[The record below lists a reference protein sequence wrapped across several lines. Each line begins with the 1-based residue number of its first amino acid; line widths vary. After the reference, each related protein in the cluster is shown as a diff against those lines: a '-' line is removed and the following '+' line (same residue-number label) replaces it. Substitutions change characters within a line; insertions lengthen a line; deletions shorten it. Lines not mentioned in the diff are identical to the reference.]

1 MEDQSQLIIQ
11 ALPPILTSV
20 GGFFVLLFFG
30 YTEELKSKRFMLGA
44 LFVLFIWIAYIVVIL
59 AGEKLTLFSSY
70 ITVVSLII
78 SLVLLTVLFIKNIA
92 HKQQSLSLSI
102 SVFVLG
108 GIFSTIGFVNYFG
121 MQGRVVVAVE
131 TSVCAGTPD
140 LGWCSGSDVYPI
152 SVVKMFGETGVVFDT
167 KRLKDVEE
175 IAITCPGKETYRYSL
190 NHFQKDS
197 RGLGVAYVYYKK

>member
-1 MEDQSQLIIQ
+1 VENQSQLIIQ

-59 AGEKLTLFSSY
+59 AGENLTLFSSI

-78 SLVLLTVLFIKNIA
+78 SLLFLFILFISNIFN
-92 HKQQSLSLSI
+92 KQQSLSISI
-102 SVFVLG
+102 SIFVLG
-108 GIFSTIGFVNYFG
+108 AVLSTIGFVNYFG
-121 MQGRVVVAVE
+121 MQGRVVVAVQ
-131 TSVCAGTPD
+131 TSACEGTPS
-140 LGWCSGSDVYPI
+140 LAWCKGTDTYPI
-152 SVVKMFGETGVVFDT
+152 SAVKMFGEIGVVFDAE
-167 KRLKDVEE
+167 RLKDVES
-175 IAITCPGKETYRYSL
+175 IAITCPDKDPYKYSL

-197 RGLGVAYVYYKK
+197 RGLGVAYVYSKN

>member
-1 MEDQSQLIIQ
+1 MENQSQLIIQ

-59 AGEKLTLFSSY
+59 AGENLTLFSSI

-78 SLVLLTVLFIKNIA
+78 SLLFLFILFISNIFN
-92 HKQQSLSLSI
+92 KQQSLSISI
-102 SVFVLG
+102 SIFVLG
-108 GIFSTIGFVNYFG
+108 AVLSTIGFVNYFG
-121 MQGRVVVAVE
+121 MQGRVVVAVK
-131 TSVCAGTPD
+131 TSACEGTPN
-140 LGWCSGSDVYPI
+140 LAWCKGSETYPI
-152 SVVKMFGETGVVFDT
+152 SAVKMFGEIGVVFDAE
-167 KRLKDVEE
+167 RLKDVES
-175 IAITCPGKETYRYSL
+175 IAITCPDKDPYKYSL

-197 RGLGVAYVYYKK
+197 RGLGVAYVYSKN